1 VRRETIMT
9 DTTTDPILNA
19 AAPYSPADDED
30 EEAANA
36 FRWAADGLR
45 SAAAYLTA
53 GNVRA
58 ACAGFVQAAEG
69 LEFLAA
75 AIYTADTEDGDE

>member
-1 VRRETIMT
+1 MT

-36 FRWAADGLR
+36 FRWAAAGLR
-45 SAAAYLTA
+45 DAAADLDA
-53 GNVRA
+53 GNTKQA
-58 ACAGFVQAAEG
+58 TTGLLQAAEG

-75 AIYTADTEDGDE
+75 AIYTADTEDDD